1 MSKEYITWSGNTNDA
16 SFILD
21 FFDNSSPDEFASLQD
36 FEKKHPG
43 KIDEVLDLYNDNPEP
58 WNNNEITLENDQ
70 ILAIQAMVDCLN
82 TWHSKFQ
89 LFFSGL
95 AAQELQ
101 GFVIKEMQK
110 TKDVNLERYLAAI
123 DWWDDQDNR
132 SILSSDV
139 LDRLDSGLGT
149 ESHFYQHLIENYE
162 MGLHDDLCDMYLS
175 ILNYFDD
182 ETCHYNLGL
191 VDSDG
196 DLTLSED
203 DFQKTKDF
211 LSAKPFIKDFYYAS
225 YRFDKVEARN
235 C

>member
-1 MSKEYITWSGNTNDA
+1 MSKEYITWSGKTNDA

-110 TKDVNLERYLAAI
+110 TNDVNLERYRAAI
-123 DWWDDQDNR
+123 DWWDDENNR

>member
-1 MSKEYITWSGNTNDA
+1 MSKEYITWSGKTNDA

-110 TKDVNLERYLAAI
+110 TNDVNLERYRAAI
-123 DWWDDQDNR
+123 DWWDDENNR
-132 SILSSDV
+132 NILSSDV

>member
-1 MSKEYITWSGNTNDA
+1 MSKEYITWSGKTNDA

-43 KIDEVLDLYNDNPEP
+43 KINEVLDLYNDNPEP
-58 WNNNEITLENDQ
+58 WNNNEISLEHDQ

-110 TKDVNLERYLAAI
+110 TNDVNLERYRAAI
-123 DWWDDQDNR
+123 DWWDDENNR

>member
-1 MSKEYITWSGNTNDA
+1 MSKEYITWSGKTNDA

-110 TKDVNLERYLAAI
+110 TNDVNLERYRAAI
-123 DWWDDQDNR
+123 DWWDDENNR
-132 SILSSDV
+132 SILSSDI

>member
-1 MSKEYITWSGNTNDA
+1 MSKEYITWSGKTNDA
-16 SFILD
+16 SFALD
-21 FFDNSSPDEFASLQD
+21 FFDYSSSDEFASLQD

-43 KIDEVLDLYNDNPEP
+43 KIDEVLDLYNDDPEP
-58 WNNNEITLENDQ
+58 WNKNEITLENDQ
-70 ILAIQAMVDCLN
+70 ILAIQAMIDCLN
-82 TWHSKFQ
+82 TWHSKFK

-95 AAQELQ
+95 AAQEYQ

-132 SILSSDV
+132 SILNSDI
-139 LDRLDSGLGT
+139 LDRLDSTLGT
-149 ESHFYQHLIENYE
+149 ESYFYQHLIKHYE

-182 ETCHYNLGL
+182 DTCHYNLGL
-191 VDSDG
+191 IDSDG
-196 DLTLSED
+196 DLNLSEE
-203 DFQKTKDF
+203 DFQKTKDV
-211 LSAKPFIKDFYYAS
+211 LSERSFIKDFYYSS

>member
-1 MSKEYITWSGNTNDA
+1 MSKEYITWSGKTNDA

-36 FEKKHPG
+36 FEKKQPG

-110 TKDVNLERYLAAI
+110 TNDVNLERYRAAI
-123 DWWDDQDNR
+123 DWWDDENNR

-139 LDRLDSGLGT
+139 LDRLDSALGT
-149 ESHFYQHLIENYE
+149 ESYFYQHLIEHYE

-196 DLTLSED
+196 DLALSED

>member
-1 MSKEYITWSGNTNDA
+1 MSKKYITWSGKTHEA

-21 FFDNSSPDEFASLQD
+21 FFDDSSPEEFASLQD

-43 KIDEVLDLYNDNPEP
+43 KIDEVLDLYNDNPVS
-58 WNNNEITLENDQ
+58 WNNNEISLETDQ
-70 ILAIQAMVDCLN
+70 ILTIQAMVDCLN

-95 AAQELQ
+95 AAH
-101 GFVIKEMQK
+101 EMQSLVIEEMRK
-110 TKDVNLERYLAAI
+110 TNDVNLESYLAAI
-123 DWWDDQDNR
+123 AWWDDDKNR

-139 LDRLDSGLGT
+139 LDRLDSALGT
-149 ESHFYQHLIENYE
+149 ESYFYQHLIEHYE

-196 DLTLSED
+196 ELNLSEE
-203 DFQKTKDF
+203 DFQMTKDL
-211 LSAKPFIKDFYYAS
+211 LSAKSFIKDFYYSS

>member
-1 MSKEYITWSGNTNDA
+1 MSREYITWSGKTNDA
-16 SFILD
+16 SFVLG
-21 FFDNSSPDEFASLQD
+21 FFNHSSAEEFASLQD

-58 WNNNEITLENDQ
+58 WNKNEISLENDQ
-70 ILAIQAMVDCLN
+70 ILTIQAMIDCLN

-110 TKDVNLERYLAAI
+110 TNDVNLEKYLAAI
-123 DWWDDQDNR
+123 DWWDDENNR
-132 SILSSDV
+132 SFLSSDV
-139 LDRLDSGLGT
+139 LDRLDRVLGT
-149 ESHFYQHLIENYE
+149 ESYFYQHLIRHYE

-196 DLTLSED
+196 DLTLSEE

-211 LSAKPFIKDFYYAS
+211 LSTKPFIKDFYYAS